1 MKTLLVM
8 KTDRSAKEDLKRV
21 SPRTLAPITVGNMD
35 ALTPQDIRRFQG
47 RLEAERDA
55 IQARITTR
63 NRDIQETVQEE
74 SGVGDAGDESTRIYD
89 REDATDANALD
100 EETLEEVVRALARID
115 AGTYGVSEV
124 SGKPIPIERLE
135 AVPYAATLVDEQPLE
150 PE

>member
-1 MKTLLVM
+1 M
-8 KTDRSAKEDLKRV
+8 
-21 SPRTLAPITVGNMD
+21 
-35 ALTPQDIRRFQG
+35 RRFQG

-74 SGVGDAGDESTRIYD
+74 SGVGDEGDESTRIYD
-89 REDATDANALD
+89 REDETDANALD
-100 EETLEEVVRALARID
+100 LETLEQVARALARIH

-135 AVPYAATLVDEQPLE
+135 AVPYVATLVDEEPLE